1 MVKLLRRLVQV
12 ERSLLHVALA
22 NVEVCALEG
31 LHCRWKVAV
40 KILPRHI
47 ERLLRCLR
55 SRSMKLLVIELV
67 KRDAVLRD
75 IHDEITPVRE
85 PVVHFLD
92 GVDDE
97 IDRRVDRRSEGRRVG
112 KECDSKC
119 RSRWSPEP

>member
-1 MVKLLRRLVQV
+1 MRISDWSSDVCSSDLVVDVRCVEGADQQDAMVKLLRRLVQV

-55 SRSMKLLVIELV
+55 SRSMKLLVLELV
-67 KRDAVLRD
+67 KRDAVLRA
-75 IHDEITPVRE
+75 
-85 PVVHFLD
+85 
-92 GVDDE
+92 
-97 IDRRVDRRSEGRRVG
+97 IDRQSAA
-112 KECDSKC
+112 
-119 RSRWSPEP
+119 